1 MNETDVCFLSAAE
14 LAQAVA
20 AKKLSP
26 VEIVEAV
33 SRRIELL
40 NPKLNAYCHLRLDE
54 ARDEARAAEA
64 AVARGE
70 TVGPLHGV
78 PMSVKDMEDVAG
90 TPNTLGSRAMAGNV
104 SVADAPMVERLRRA
118 GAIVLG
124 KTNTAEFGHKGVAEN
139 PLFGI
144 SRNPWDLART
154 PGGSSGGAAAA
165 VAAGLG
171 PIGVGNDGAGSIRI
185 PASLCGVY
193 GLKPSFG
200 RIPQTILPNRFLT
213 FPCTGAITR
222 TVRDTALALRVSAG
236 SDDRDPLSIAAPP
249 EDYEAVLGGGLRG
262 ARIGVSADLG
272 LGAADP
278 EVAKAFDAA
287 LDVFRDLGAEVR
299 PVEIDASPYQDAEWV
314 LWRALYVGLADLI
327 DLERWRSELTPE
339 LVEIIDAGQ
348 SLSAREYLRSQLQWS
363 GFYETM
369 RVYFVSHDFLVTP
382 TLRCPAFPVGRLGPE
397 GADAGHPIL
406 GWFLTYPFN
415 MTGHPAA
422 SLPCGF
428 TARGL
433 PIGLQIVGRRHAD
446 GDVLRASAA
455 FERVRPWSDRR
466 PEI

>member
-14 LAQAVA
+14 LAQAIA
-20 AKKLSP
+20 AKQLSP
-26 VEIVEAV
+26 VEVVEAV
-33 SRRIELL
+33 SRRIERV
-40 NPKLNAYCHLRLDE
+40 NPKLNAYCHLRLNE
-54 ARDEARAAEA
+54 ARDEAKAAEA
-64 AVARGE
+64 AVARRE
-70 TVGPLHGV
+70 TLGPLHGV
-78 PMSVKDMEDVAG
+78 PISVKDMEDVAG

-104 SVADAPMVERLRRA
+104 STADAPMVERLRRA

-144 SRNPWDLART
+144 TRNPWDLGRT

-171 PIGVGNDGAGSIRI
+171 PIGIGNDGAGSIRI
-185 PASLCGVY
+185 PASLCGLY

-249 EDYEAVLGGGLRG
+249 EDYEAVLEGGIRG
-262 ARIGVSADLG
+262 ARIGVSEDIG
-272 LGAADP
+272 LGAAEP
-278 EVAKAFDAA
+278 EVAAAFRAA
-287 LDVFRDLGAEVR
+287 LDALRELGADVH

-314 LWRALYVGLADLI
+314 FWRSLYAGLADLI
-327 DLERWRSELTPE
+327 DIERWRSEMSPE
-339 LVEIIDAGQ
+339 LVEIVDAGQ
-348 SLSAREYLRSQLQWS
+348 LLSARDYLRSQLQWS
-363 GFYETM
+363 GFYETL
-369 RVYFVSHDFLVTP
+369 RAYFETHDFLVTP
-382 TLRCPAFPVGRLGPE
+382 TLRCAAFPVGRLGPA
-397 GADAGHPIL
+397 GPDAGHPVL

-415 MTGHPAA
+415 MTGNPAA
-422 SLPCGF
+422 SVPCGF
-428 TARGL
+428 TKGGL

-446 GDVLRASAA
+446 ADVLRASAA
-455 FERVRPWSDRR
+455 FERARPWSDRR
-466 PEI
+466 PIE

>member
-1 MNETDVCFLSAAE
+1 MNEADVCFLSAAE
-14 LAQAVA
+14 LAQAIA
-20 AKKLSP
+20 AKRLSP
-26 VEIVEAV
+26 IEVIEAF
-33 SRRIELL
+33 SRRIELV

-54 ARDEARAAEA
+54 AREEARAAEA
-64 AVARGE
+64 AVARGD
-70 TVGPLHGV
+70 TLGSLHGV
-78 PMSVKDMEDVAG
+78 PISVKDMEDVAG
-90 TPNTLGSRAMAGNV
+90 TPNTLGSRAMAANV
-104 SVADAPMVERLRRA
+104 SAADAPMVERLRHA
-118 GAIVLG
+118 GAIILG

-171 PIGVGNDGAGSIRI
+171 PIAVGNDGAGSIRI

-213 FPCTGAITR
+213 FPCTGPITR
-222 TVRDTALALRVSAG
+222 TVRDSALALGLSAG
-236 SDDRDPLSIAAPP
+236 SDDRDPMSIAAYPD
-249 EDYEAVLGGGLRG
+249 DYEAALGGGVRG
-262 ARIGVSADLG
+262 ARIGVSPDLG

-278 EVAKAFDAA
+278 EVAKAFDSAIE
-287 LDVFRDLGAEVR
+287 VFRDLGAEVR
-299 PVEIDASPYQDAEWV
+299 AVEIDASPYQDAEWV
-314 LWRALYVGLADLI
+314 LWRALYAGVADLI
-327 DLERWRSELTPE
+327 DLDRWRGELTPE

-348 SLSAREYLRSQLQWS
+348 SLSARDYLRSQVQWS

-369 RVYFVSHDFLVTP
+369 RAYFVSHEFLVTP
-382 TLRCPAFPVGRLGPE
+382 TLRCPAFAVGRLGPD
-397 GADAGHPIL
+397 GSDAANPIL

-415 MTGHPAA
+415 VTGHPAA
-422 SLPCGF
+422 SVPCGF
-428 TARGL
+428 AAGGL

-446 GDVLRASAA
+446 ADVLRASAA

-466 PEI
+466 PQI